1 MIYTRSKYI
10 VGEVRG
16 GGIGSVTSAV
26 LFNDVV
32 SHDSLRP
39 LFSEIHGAGFFYID
53 ENFKVSV
60 FGTSTSLNVDS
71 RPEDALWIER
81 TLCINQKDT

>member
-1 MIYTRSKYI
+1 MIYVKSKYI

-16 GGIGSVTSAV
+16 GGLGSVLSAV

-39 LFSEIHGAGFFYID
+39 LFSEIHGAGFFYI
-53 ENFKVSV
+53 EGGKVNV
-60 FGTSTSLNVDS
+60 FGESIALKVKS
-71 RPEDALWIER
+71 RPEDVIWIER
-81 TLCINQKDT
+81 TLRLNLKDI